1 MSTNNYTTLSMPEI
15 NAFKMDGL
23 GNDFVIIDRRKNEI
37 NLSKEQ
43 IIKIGNRNN
52 VGFDQIIFI
61 EKEDKGIFPITIF
74 NPDGVEIGAC
84 GNGSRCIAYLISK
97 ENNQRFIKLKA
108 DKKILEAEILSEK
121 LVRINMGLP
130 EFKGDKSIPIK
141 EGLNPRKV
149 SIDFIEKKYG
159 SGICVNVGNPHII
172 FFVKDCEKIDIKK
185 IGPKIENHHYFPERI
200 NVTFAEVSDDCKNI
214 KVNVWERGAGQ
225 TKACGTAACAT
236 VVAGYLNQLTEKICN
251 VHFKEGTL
259 EIVYDLGGGNVY
271 MTGPVSDIKE
281 ITLKI

>member
-1 MSTNNYTTLSMPEI
+1 MDI
-15 NAFKMDGL
+15 KAFKMDGL
-23 GNDFVIIDRRKNEI
+23 GNDFVIVDRRKSEI
-37 NLSKEQ
+37 DLTKEQ
-43 IIKIGNRNN
+43 IIKIGDRNN

-61 EKEDKGIFPITIF
+61 EKKVKDVLPIKIY
-74 NPDGVEIGAC
+74 NPDGIEVGAC

-97 ENNQRFIKLKA
+97 ENNQKTIKLEA
-108 DKKILEAEILSEK
+108 QNKILEAEILSEK

-130 EFKGDKSIPIK
+130 EFKDNKSIPIK
-141 EGLNPRKV
+141 EGLDPRKV
-149 SIDFIEKKYG
+149 SIDFIQKEYG
-159 SGICVNVGNPHII
+159 NGICVNVGNPHIV
-172 FFVKDCEKIDIKK
+172 FFVKDCEKIDIQK

-200 NVTFAEVSDDCKNI
+200 NVTFAEVANDYENI

-236 VVAGYLNQLTEKICN
+236 VVAGYLNQLTEKICK

-259 EIVYDLGGGNVY
+259 EIIFDMGGGNVY
-271 MTGPVSDIKE
+271 MTGPVSEIKE

>member
-1 MSTNNYTTLSMPEI
+1 MDI
-15 NAFKMDGL
+15 KAFKMDGL
-23 GNDFVIIDRRKNEI
+23 GNDFVIVDRRKSQI
-37 NLSKEQ
+37 NLTKEQ
-43 IIKIGNRNN
+43 IIKIGDRNN

-61 EKEDKGIFPITIF
+61 EKKVKDVLPIKIY
-74 NPDGVEIGAC
+74 NPDGIEVGAC

-97 ENNQRFIKLKA
+97 ENNQKTIKLEA
-108 DKKILEAEILSEK
+108 QNKILEAEILSEK

-130 EFKGDKSIPIK
+130 EFKDNKSIPIK
-141 EGLNPRKV
+141 EGLDPRKV
-149 SIDFIEKKYG
+149 SIDFIQKEYG
-159 SGICVNVGNPHII
+159 NGICVNVGNPHIV
-172 FFVKDCEKIDIKK
+172 FFVKDCEKIDIQK

-200 NVTFAEVSDDCKNI
+200 NVTFAEVADDYENI

-236 VVAGYLNQLTEKICN
+236 VVAGYLNQLTEKICK

-259 EIVYDLGGGNVY
+259 EIIFDMGGGNVY
-271 MTGPVSDIKE
+271 MTGPVSEIKE

>member
-1 MSTNNYTTLSMPEI
+1 MDI
-15 NAFKMDGL
+15 KAFKMDGL

-43 IIKIGNRNN
+43 IIKIGDRNN

-61 EKEDKGIFPITIF
+61 EKEVKDVFPIKIY
-74 NPDGVEIGAC
+74 NPDGIEVGAC

-97 ENNQRFIKLKA
+97 ENNQKTVKLEA
-108 DKKILEAEILSEK
+108 EKKILEAEILSEK

-130 EFKGDKSIPIK
+130 KFEDDKSIPIK
-141 EGLNPRKV
+141 EGLDPRKV
-149 SIDFIEKKYG
+149 SIDFMKKEYG
-159 SGICVNVGNPHII
+159 NGICVNVGNPHIV
-172 FFVKDCEKIDIKK
+172 FFVKDCEKIDIQK

-200 NVTFAEVSDDCKNI
+200 NVTFAEVADDCENI

-236 VVAGYLNQLTEKICN
+236 VVAGYLNQLTEKICK
-251 VHFKEGTL
+251 VHFKEGAL
-259 EIVYDLGGGNVY
+259 DIAFDMGGGNVY
-271 MTGPVSDIKE
+271 MTGSVSDIKE
-281 ITLKI
+281 IILKI

>member
-1 MSTNNYTTLSMPEI
+1 MDI
-15 NAFKMDGL
+15 KAFKMDGL

-61 EKEDKGIFPITIF
+61 EKEVKGVFPIKIY
-74 NPDGVEIGAC
+74 NPDGIEVGAC

-97 ENNQRFIKLKA
+97 ENNQKTIKLEA
-108 DKKILEAEILSEK
+108 DKRILEAEVLGEK
-121 LVRINMGLP
+121 MVRINMGFTK
-130 EFKGDKSIPIK
+130 FKEWKDIPLI
-141 EGLNPRKV
+141 EGLDPRKV
-149 SIDFIEKKYG
+149 SIDFLEKEYG
-159 SGICVNVGNPHII
+159 FGYCVNVGNPHIV
-172 FFVKDCEKIDIKK
+172 FFVKDCEKVDIEK
-185 IGPKIENHHYFPERI
+185 IGPKVENHHFFPERV
-200 NVTFAEVSDDCKNI
+200 NVTFAEVADDYENI
-214 KVNVWERGAGQ
+214 KVNVWERGAGK

-236 VVAGYLNQLTEKICN
+236 VVVGYLNGLTERACN
-251 VHFKEGTL
+251 VHFEEGSL
-259 EIVYDLGGGNVY
+259 EIFSDMGNCHVY

>member
-1 MSTNNYTTLSMPEI
+1 MDI
-15 NAFKMDGL
+15 KAFKMDGL
-23 GNDFVIIDRRKNEI
+23 GNDFVIIDRRKEDVS
-37 NLSKEQ
+37 LSKEQ

-61 EKEDKGIFPITIF
+61 EKEVKGAFPIKIY
-74 NPDGVEIGAC
+74 NPDGIEVGAC

-97 ENNQRFIKLKA
+97 ENNQKTIKLEA

-121 LVRINMGLP
+121 LVRINMGPP
-130 EFKGDKSIPIK
+130 EFKDNKSIPIK
-141 EGLNPRKV
+141 EGLDPRKV
-149 SIDFIEKKYG
+149 SIDFIQKEYG
-159 SGICVNVGNPHII
+159 NGICVNVGNPHIV
-172 FFVKDCEKIDIKK
+172 FFVKDCEKIDIQK

-200 NVTFAEVSDDCKNI
+200 NVTFAEVADDYENI

-236 VVAGYLNQLTEKICN
+236 VVAGYLNQLTEKICK

-259 EIVYDLGGGNVY
+259 EIIFDMGGGNVY
-271 MTGPVSDIKE
+271 MTGPVSEIKE

>member
-1 MSTNNYTTLSMPEI
+1 MDI
-15 NAFKMDGL
+15 KAFKMDGL
-23 GNDFVIIDRRKNEI
+23 GNDFVIVDRRKSEI
-37 NLSKEQ
+37 NLTKEQ
-43 IIKIGNRNN
+43 IIKIGDRNN

-61 EKEDKGIFPITIF
+61 EKKVKDVLPIKIY
-74 NPDGVEIGAC
+74 NPDGIEVGAC

-97 ENNQRFIKLKA
+97 ENNQKTIKLEA
-108 DKKILEAEILSEK
+108 QNKILEAEILSEK

-130 EFKGDKSIPIK
+130 EFKDNKSIPIK
-141 EGLNPRKV
+141 EGLDPRKV
-149 SIDFIEKKYG
+149 SIDFIQKEYG
-159 SGICVNVGNPHII
+159 DGICVNVGNPHII
-172 FFVKDCEKIDIKK
+172 FFVKDCEKIDIQK

-200 NVTFAEVSDDCKNI
+200 NVTFAEVADDYENI

-236 VVAGYLNQLTEKICN
+236 VVAGYLNQLTEKICK

-259 EIVYDLGGGNVY
+259 EIIFDMGGGNVY
-271 MTGPVSDIKE
+271 MTGPVSEIKE

>member
-1 MSTNNYTTLSMPEI
+1 MDI
-15 NAFKMDGL
+15 KAFKMDGL
-23 GNDFVIIDRRKNEI
+23 GNDFVIIDRRKSEI
-37 NLSKEQ
+37 NLTKEQ
-43 IIKIGNRNN
+43 IIKIGDRNN

-61 EKEDKGIFPITIF
+61 EKKVKDVLPIKIY
-74 NPDGVEIGAC
+74 NPDGIEVGAC

-97 ENNQRFIKLKA
+97 ENNQKTIKLEA
-108 DKKILEAEILSEK
+108 QNKILEAEILSEK

-130 EFKGDKSIPIK
+130 EFKDNKSIPIK

-149 SIDFIEKKYG
+149 SIDFIQKEYG
-159 SGICVNVGNPHII
+159 NGICVNVGNPHIV
-172 FFVKDCEKIDIKK
+172 FFVKDCEKIDIQK

-200 NVTFAEVSDDCKNI
+200 NVTFAEVADDYENI

-236 VVAGYLNQLTEKICN
+236 VVAGYLNQLTEKICK

-259 EIVYDLGGGNVY
+259 EIIFDMGGGNVY
-271 MTGPVSDIKE
+271 MTGPVSEIKE

>member
-1 MSTNNYTTLSMPEI
+1 MDI
-15 NAFKMDGL
+15 KAFKMDGL
-23 GNDFVIIDRRKNEI
+23 GNDFVIVDRRKSEI
-37 NLSKEQ
+37 NLTKEQ
-43 IIKIGNRNN
+43 IIKIGDRNN

-61 EKEDKGIFPITIF
+61 EKKVKDVLPIKIY
-74 NPDGVEIGAC
+74 NPDGIEVGAC

-97 ENNQRFIKLKA
+97 ENNQKTIKLEA
-108 DKKILEAEILSEK
+108 QNKILEAEILSEK

-130 EFKGDKSIPIK
+130 EFKDNKSIPIK
-141 EGLNPRKV
+141 EGLDPRKV
-149 SIDFIEKKYG
+149 AIDFIQKEYG
-159 SGICVNVGNPHII
+159 NGICVNVGNPHIV
-172 FFVKDCEKIDIKK
+172 FFVKDCEKIDIQK

-200 NVTFAEVSDDCKNI
+200 NVTFAEVADDCENI

-236 VVAGYLNQLTEKICN
+236 VVAGYLNQLTEKICK

-259 EIVYDLGGGNVY
+259 EIIFDMGGGNVY
-271 MTGPVSDIKE
+271 MTGPVSEIKE

>member
-1 MSTNNYTTLSMPEI
+1 MDI
-15 NAFKMDGL
+15 KAFKMDGL

-43 IIKIGNRNN
+43 IIKIGDRNN

-61 EKEDKGIFPITIF
+61 EKEVKDVFPIKIY
-74 NPDGVEIGAC
+74 NPDGIEVGAC

-97 ENNQRFIKLKA
+97 ENNQKTVKLEA
-108 DKKILEAEILSEK
+108 EKKILEAEILSEK

-130 EFKGDKSIPIK
+130 EYEDDKSIPIK
-141 EGLNPRKV
+141 EGLDPRKV
-149 SIDFIEKKYG
+149 SIDFMKKEYG
-159 SGICVNVGNPHII
+159 NGICVNVGNPHIV
-172 FFVKDCEKIDIKK
+172 FFVKDCEKIDIQK

-200 NVTFAEVSDDCKNI
+200 NVTFAEVADDCENI

-236 VVAGYLNQLTEKICN
+236 VVAGYLNQLTEKICK

-259 EIVYDLGGGNVY
+259 EIIFDMGGGNVY
-271 MTGPVSDIKE
+271 MTGPVSEIKE